1 MADASTTTATTTPAP
16 TDGLPPAET
25 GATGSDADLVA
36 RLEGEL
42 EQARADL
49 AAAKEEAARAE
60 RTRQLTALLAQAR
73 AIDLDAALLLAQ
85 RAIDGRP
92 DADPAQAVRDL
103 RRQKPHLFRAG
114 PVLPRPDDTGADP
127 SAAAARAARAGDR
140 RALLDYLRARHGHRP
155 TP

>member
-1 MADASTTTATTTPAP
+1 MADATTMTTTTTAAA
-16 TDGLPPAET
+16 DAAEPT
-25 GATGSDADLVA
+25 GAGPESRVA
-36 RLEGEL
+36 HLESEL
-42 EQARADL
+42 DRARTEL
-49 AAAKEEAARAE
+49 AAARAEAARAE
-60 RTRQLTALLAQAR
+60 RARRLTLLLAQAR
-73 AIDLDAALLLAQ
+73 AVDLDTALLLAE
-85 RAIDGRP
+85 RMLGDRP